1 MWVIIIKV
9 LKNPIRTRNV
19 RYWSFFYNMIA
30 DMSNNKKLNPIVTE
44 LFIWVRKI
52 NFAFL
57 FITQSYLAVQKLLD

>member
-19 RYWSFFYNMIA
+19 RYWSFCYNMIA

>member
-19 RYWSFFYNMIA
+19 RYWSSFYNMIA

-44 LFIWVRKI
+44 LFIWVRKM

>member
-44 LFIWVRKI
+44 LLIWVRKI